1 VGKTNTPEF
10 GFGSH
15 TFNPVYGATH
25 NAYDLARSA
34 GGSSGGAAVS
44 LAMRMLPLAD
54 GSDYGGSLRNPA
66 GWNNV
71 FGFRTSEG
79 VVPAAGEDVWLP
91 SMGVGGP
98 MARSV
103 ADLALLLSVQ
113 AGYDP
118 RAPLSLD
125 GEGSRFLA
133 PLEASVKGKRIG
145 WLGDLKGWAP
155 YEPGVLDVCRTALK
169 TFEAMGCTVE
179 EAVPDAAP
187 EAAWQAFVR
196 LRQWQ
201 QGATVRAYYADPHLR
216 ALLKPEA
223 IWEVEGALKL
233 GAFDIT
239 AASAARTIWSN
250 SVARL
255 LRRYDYLLMP
265 TAQLFPFDIEE
276 RWPRAIA
283 GQQMQTYHEWMKAVC
298 LVTLAGT
305 PSLAVP
311 AGFGPQGLPMGLQ
324 IIAPVRREMDCL
336 RLAHAYE
343 QALPAAAKRLPP
355 LLQA

>member
-1 VGKTNTPEF
+1 
-10 GFGSH
+10 
-15 TFNPVYGATH
+15 
-25 NAYDLARSA
+25 
-34 GGSSGGAAVS
+34 
-44 LAMRMLPLAD
+44 
-54 GSDYGGSLRNPA
+54 
-66 GWNNV
+66 
-71 FGFRTSEG
+71 
-79 VVPAAGEDVWLP
+79 VVPVAGEDVWLP
-91 SMGVGGP
+91 SMGVTGP

-133 PLEASVKGKRIG
+133 PLEASVKGKRIA

-155 YEPGVLDVCRTALK
+155 YEPGVLEVCRAAAK
-169 TFEAMGCTVE
+169 TFETLGCIVE

-187 EAAWQAFVR
+187 ESAWQAFVR

-201 QGATVRAYYADPHLR
+201 QGSGMRGYYANPAQR
-216 ALLKPEA
+216 SLLKPE
-223 IWEVEGALKL
+223 ILWETEGGLKL
-233 GAFDIT
+233 TAFEIS
-239 AASAARTIWSN
+239 AASAARTVWSN

-255 LRRYDYLLMP
+255 FRRYDYLLMP
-265 TAQLFPFDIEE
+265 TAQLFPFDIQEH
-276 RWPRAIA
+276 WPRQIA
-283 GQQMQTYHEWMKAVC
+283 GHPMQTYHEWMKAVC
-298 LVTLAGT
+298 LITLAGC

-336 RLAHAYE
+336 TLAHAYE
-343 QALPAAAKRLPP
+343 QAADWTARHLPP
-355 LLQA
+355 LLKA